1 MSIMERLERILCHD
15 TFFNLNFLFLVFHVF
30 LKFEVHELERKSGF
44 HHLLH

>member
-1 MSIMERLERILCHD
+1 MSIMEGFERILGRD
-15 TFFNLNFLFLVFHVF
+15 TFFNLNFLFQVFLVF